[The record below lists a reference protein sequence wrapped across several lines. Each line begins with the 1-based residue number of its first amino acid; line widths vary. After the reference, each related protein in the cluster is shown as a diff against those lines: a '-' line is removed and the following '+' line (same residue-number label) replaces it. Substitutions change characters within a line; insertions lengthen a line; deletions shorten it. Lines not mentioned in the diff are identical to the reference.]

1 MFNFSFF
8 KLLYNVLIHLYHIS
22 ATRPT
27 PITIPL
33 HSLLV
38 SVAEK
43 ATLGIEG
50 IAERNRRRDRT
61 KVDLKVERHVGA
73 GVVVRLH
80 GTADLVVSDLGVDL
94 LPLPED
100 VVDHGV
106 VHVEEGF

>member
-1 MFNFSFF
+1 
-8 KLLYNVLIHLYHIS
+8 LIRVYHIS
-22 ATRPT
+22 ATVPT

-38 SVAEK
+38 GVAEK
-43 ATLGIEG
+43 TTLGIESVTK
-50 IAERNRRRDRT
+50 RNRRRNRT
-61 KVDLKVERHVGA
+61 KVDLKVKRHVGA
-73 GVVVRLH
+73 SVVVRLDRA
-80 GTADLVVSDLGVDL
+80 ADLVVSDLGVEL